1 MTETTSI
8 LPCDNSLRHLQQI
21 YRFLCINTF
30 LYTGK
35 VLFGCIY
42 DPFRNEM
49 FTAWEGQGAHLNGKR
64 IHCCGTPTMASS
76 VVTTGSPPNLA
87 SLAACLRATML
98 ISAEVRTVRMLG
110 RYSQLK

>member
-8 LPCDNSLRHLQQI
+8 LPCDNRIPHLQQM
-21 YRFLCINTF
+21 YNSLCINTF
-30 LYTGK
+30 LLIGK

-64 IHCCGTPTMASS
+64 IHCCATPTMASS

-110 RYSQLK
+110 RYTELI

>member
-1 MTETTSI
+1 M
-8 LPCDNSLRHLQQI
+8 
-21 YRFLCINTF
+21 
-30 LYTGK
+30 
-35 VLFGCIY
+35 LFGCIY

-49 FTAWEGQGAHLNGKR
+49 FTAWEGQGAYLNGKR
-64 IHCCGTPTMASS
+64 IHCCATPTMASS

-110 RYSQLK
+110 RYSPLQLFIVNVSSDEMYSAREE